1 MKISIITVCYNSA
14 ATIKDTIESV
24 LGQSYLGIEYLV
36 IDGNSTDE
44 TLSIVRSYENKISRI
59 ISEPDKGMYDAL
71 NKGIALASGDLIG
84 ILNADDFYADETV
97 IEEVVKQIETSNCDA
112 LYADLHYV
120 AAENTSEIKR
130 YWKSG
135 EYKKGH
141 FLKGWMPP
149 HPTFFIKKGCYEQY
163 GSFNLSLK
171 SAADYELM
179 LRMIHKY
186 EVSLCYLNRVIVKM
200 RVGGMSNS
208 SLINRLRANR
218 EDKKAWEINGLK
230 PSPLTFLFKPLR
242 KLRQFI

>member
-14 ATIKDTIESV
+14 ATIVDSIESV
-24 LGQSYLGIEYLV
+24 LGQTYPEIEYLI
-36 IDGNSTDE
+36 IDGNSTDA
-44 TLSIVRSYENKISRI
+44 TLSIVKRYEDKIAVI
-59 ISEPDKGMYDAL
+59 VSEPDQGMYDAL
-71 NKGIALASGDLIG
+71 NKGIGMASGELIG
-84 ILNADDFYADETV
+84 ILNADDFYADEKV
-97 IEEVVKQIETSNCDA
+97 IEEVVQHIQANNCDA

-120 AAENTSEIKR
+120 AAENTDKVKR

-135 EYKKGH
+135 NYKKGD

-149 HPTFFIKKGCYEQY
+149 HPTFFIRKSCYEKF
-163 GSFNLSLK
+163 GNFNLSLK

-179 LRMIHKY
+179 LRMIHKF

-208 SLINRLRANR
+208 SLKNRLRANR

-242 KLRQFI
+242 KLRQFV

>member
-1 MKISIITVCYNSA
+1 
-14 ATIKDTIESV
+14 
-24 LGQSYLGIEYLV
+24 
-36 IDGNSTDE
+36 
-44 TLSIVRSYENKISRI
+44 
-59 ISEPDKGMYDAL
+59 
-71 NKGIALASGDLIG
+71 
-84 ILNADDFYADETV
+84 
-97 IEEVVKQIETSNCDA
+97 
-112 LYADLHYV
+112 
-120 AAENTSEIKR
+120 
-130 YWKSG
+130 
-135 EYKKGH
+135 
-141 FLKGWMPP
+141 MPP

-208 SLINRLRANR
+208 SLKNRLRANR